1 MTRKAIALIAASFVV
16 FGTISTE
23 ALADRKFTAAHAR
36 SDVRHLLS
44 LLDKD
49 KNGVVSR
56 DEFLEFMGQTFD
68 RVAPSNTG
76 TIGIHELRR
85 IPLFWVGRS
94 TAAHAESDV
103 RHLLRLMDEDK
114 NGVASRDEFLEFMG
128 QTFDRLDV
136 NKSGTLETK
145 ELYPLTKGFPLG
157 RW

>member
-56 DEFLEFMGQTFD
+56 EEFMEFMGETFDRVAPRDTGTIGIPHLRRIPIFWVGRFTTAHAESDVRHLLSLMDTDKNGVVSREEFLEFMGQTFD
-68 RVAPSNTG
+68 R
-76 TIGIHELRR
+76 I
-85 IPLFWVGRS
+85 
-94 TAAHAESDV
+94 
-103 RHLLRLMDEDK
+103 
-114 NGVASRDEFLEFMG
+114 
-128 QTFDRLDV
+128 DV
-136 NKSGTLETK
+136 NKSGTLEPK
-145 ELYPLTKGFPLG
+145 ELYPNAKGFPLG
-157 RW
+157 WW